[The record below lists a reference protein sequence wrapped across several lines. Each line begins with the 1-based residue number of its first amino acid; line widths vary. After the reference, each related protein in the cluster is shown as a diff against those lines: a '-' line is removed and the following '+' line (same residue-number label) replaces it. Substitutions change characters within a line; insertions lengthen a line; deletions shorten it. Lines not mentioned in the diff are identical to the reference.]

1 MQTSVFLARL
11 IGPVMLVVGLAVFAK
26 QRAFRDM
33 AEEFLASRALLFLSG
48 LLIMP
53 MGLAIVLT
61 HNVWTADW
69 RVLITLFG
77 WLNAIGG
84 AVRLLAP
91 NTVMQTG
98 RAMLRRPYFVPLAA
112 AIWVVL
118 GLLFCLFGFLR

>member
-1 MQTSVFLARL
+1 MATSIFLARL
-11 IGPVMLVVGLAVFAK
+11 IGPVMLVVGLAVFAN

-33 AEEFLASRALLFLSG
+33 AEEFLASPALLFLSG

-61 HNVWTADW
+61 HNIWTADW
-69 RVLITLFG
+69 RGLITLFG

-84 AVRLLAP
+84 AVRLIAP
-91 NTVMQTG
+91 VWVMQTG
-98 RAMLRRPYFVPLAA
+98 LVMLRRPYFVTVAA

>member
-1 MQTSVFLARL
+1 MTTSVFLARL
-11 IGPVMLVVGLAVFAK
+11 IGPVLLVVGIAVFLN

-48 LLIMP
+48 LLVMP

-84 AVRLLAP
+84 AVRLAAP
-91 NTVMQTG
+91 DTVMRTG
-98 RAMLRRPYFVPLAA
+98 RALLRQPYFLPVAA
-112 AIWVVL
+112 ATWIAL
-118 GLLFCLFGFLR
+118 RLLL

>member
-11 IGPVMLVVGLAVFAK
+11 IGPVMLVVGLAVFAN

-61 HNVWTADW
+61 HKVWTADW

-91 NTVMQTG
+91 DTVMRTG
-98 RAMLRRPYFVPLAA
+98 RAMLRQPYFTTIAA
-112 AIWVVL
+112 AIWVAL

>member
-11 IGPVMLVVGLAVFAK
+11 IGPVMLVIGLAVFAN

-33 AEEFLASRALLFLSG
+33 AEEFLASPALLFLSG
-48 LLIMP
+48 LLVMP

-61 HNVWTADW
+61 HNIWAADW

-77 WLNAIGG
+77 WLNAVGG
-84 AVRLLAP
+84 VVRLIAP
-91 NTVMQTG
+91 AWVMQTG
-98 RAMLRRPYFVPLAA
+98 RAMLRRPAFVPVAA

-118 GLLFCLFGFLR
+118 GSLFCLFGFLH